1 MTKAEFLKRLGSELS
16 ALPDEDK
23 AERLAFYSEMIDD
36 LVEDGYSEEDAV
48 ATLGDVL
55 DIKAQIIENTPIT
68 RLVKKKLTSRRRMGA
83 FEITLLI
90 LGSPIWLSILIA
102 LAAVMLSVYVSL
114 WSVIISLW
122 AVQVSLAVCG
132 IVGLIVGFV
141 YTFHVGTLPGI
152 AMIGAALVCAG
163 VSIFAFYGC
172 KGATQGILWLSKKL
186 WLCIKYSF
194 IRRENK

>member
-16 ALPDEDK
+16 ALPDEDE

-132 IVGLIVGFV
+132 IVGLIVGSV

>member
-16 ALPDEDK
+16 ALPDKDK

-55 DIKAQIIENTPIT
+55 DIKEQIIENIPIT

-83 FEITLLI
+83 LEITLLI

-102 LAAVMLSVYVSL
+102 LVSVVFSVYVSL

-132 IVGLIVGFV
+132 IVGIIAGAV

-186 WLCIKYSF
+186 WLCVKYGF
-194 IRRENK
+194 ARKGNE

>member
-55 DIKAQIIENTPIT
+55 DIKEQIIENIPIT
-68 RLVKKKLTSRRRMGA
+68 RLVRKKLTSRRRIGA
-83 FEITLLI
+83 LEITLLI
-90 LGSPIWLSILIA
+90 LGSPIWLSILISI
-102 LAAVMLSVYVSL
+102 AAVVFSVYVSL

-132 IVGLIVGFV
+132 IVGIIAGTV
-141 YTFHVGTLPGI
+141 YTFSVGTIPGI
-152 AMIGAALVCAG
+152 ALIGASLVCAG
-163 VSIFAFYGC
+163 VAIFAFYGC
-172 KGATQGILWLSKKL
+172 KFVTRGIIWLSKKL
-186 WLCIKYSF
+186 WLCVKYSF

>member
-1 MTKAEFLKRLGSELS
+1 MTKSEFLKRLGSKLS

-55 DIKAQIIENTPIT
+55 DIKEQIIENTPIT

-102 LAAVMLSVYVSL
+102 LATVVFSVYVSL

-132 IVGLIVGFV
+132 IVGIITGAV
-141 YTFHVGTLPGI
+141 YTFSVGTIPGI
-152 AMIGAALVCAG
+152 VLIGASLVCAG
-163 VSIFAFYGC
+163 
-172 KGATQGILWLSKKL
+172 
-186 WLCIKYSF
+186 
-194 IRRENK
+194 